1 MITDENDLVYRLNKR
16 AEIRRQIQ
24 TRKSVQ
30 EGKPDRLSDLL
41 EEAAAEIVRLRKLED
56 NNDYQTNQ
64 SKGQKSG
71 SRRTRH

>member
-1 MITDENDLVYRLNKR
+1 MTIAVGQMITDENDLVYRLNKR

-56 NNDYQTNQ
+56 
-64 SKGQKSG
+64 K
-71 SRRTRH
+71 

>member
-1 MITDENDLVYRLNKR
+1 MTIAVGLMITDENDLVYRLNKR

-56 NNDYQTNQ
+56 
-64 SKGQKSG
+64 K
-71 SRRTRH
+71 

>member
-1 MITDENDLVYRLNKR
+1 MTIAADQMITDENDLVYRLNKR

-56 NNDYQTNQ
+56 
-64 SKGQKSG
+64 K
-71 SRRTRH
+71 

>member
-56 NNDYQTNQ
+56 
-64 SKGQKSG
+64 K
-71 SRRTRH
+71 